1 MHSPKIWAVLPAAG
15 SGSRMNSAT
24 PKQYL
29 SLAGKPVI
37 RHVLEVFDR
46 HPRVDGIVVALA
58 ATDDAWPAV
67 RPPLGKPLYEVT
79 GGATRMLSVLN
90 GLTVL
95 KEHGAPEDWVM
106 VHDAARPCLTQGELD
121 HLIDVLQDH
130 PVGGLLGVPITDTV
144 KRVDPQD
151 AVLETLDRTQLWRA
165 FTPQMFR
172 LNPLYEALRDA
183 VEHGRQ
189 VTDEAAAMERLG
201 HAPQMVRGLP
211 GNIKITHAHDLALAA
226 FHLNQHEAGA

>member
-15 SGSRMNSAT
+15 SGSRMNSAI

-29 SLAGKPVI
+29 TLAGRPVI
-37 RHVLEVFDR
+37 SHVLEAFDR

-58 ATDDAWPAV
+58 ATDDTWPAV
-67 RPPLGKPLYEVT
+67 RPALDTPLYEVT

-90 GLTVL
+90 GLSAL
-95 KEHGAPEDWVM
+95 LEHAAPEDWVM

-121 HLIDVLQDH
+121 HLIEALHEH

-144 KRVDPQD
+144 KRVDGQ
-151 AVLETLDRTQLWRA
+151 ARALETLDRSELWRA

-172 LNPLYEALRDA
+172 LNPLHQALSDA
-183 VEHGRQ
+183 VEHDCQ
-189 VTDEAAAMERLG
+189 VTDEAAAMERMG

-211 GNIKITHAHDLALAA
+211 SNIKITHAHDLALAE
-226 FHLNQHEAGA
+226 FHLNQHEGRA

>member
-15 SGSRMNSAT
+15 SGSRMNASV

-29 SLAGKPVI
+29 TLSGKAVI
-37 RHVLEVFDR
+37 RHVLEAFDR

-58 ATDDAWPAV
+58 AGDDTWPSV
-67 RPPLGKPLYEVT
+67 RPQLRKPLHQVT

-90 GLTVL
+90 GLSHL
-95 KEHGAPEDWVM
+95 LERAAPEDWVM

-121 HLIDVLQDH
+121 HLIDKLEDD

-144 KRVDPQD
+144 KRVD
-151 AVLETLDRTQLWRA
+151 AEARALETLDRTQLWRA

-172 LNPLYEALRDA
+172 LNPLHRALREAL
-183 VEHGRQ
+183 EHGVQ
-189 VTDEAAAMERLG
+189 VTDEAAAMERMG
-201 HAPQMVRGLP
+201 HAPQMVQGLP
-211 GNIKITHAHDLALAA
+211 GNIKITHPHDLALAE
-226 FHLNQHEAGA
+226 FHLRQHEAGA

>member
-15 SGSRMNSAT
+15 SGSRMNSAI

-29 SLAGKPVI
+29 PLAGRPVI
-37 RHVLEVFDR
+37 RHVLEAFDR
-46 HPRVDGIVVALA
+46 HPRVDGIFVVLA
-58 ATDDAWPAV
+58 ATDDTWPTV
-67 RPPLGKPLYEVT
+67 RPALDTPLYEVT
-79 GGATRMLSVLN
+79 GGATRMHSVLN
-90 GLTVL
+90 GLTAL
-95 KEHGAPEDWVM
+95 REHGAPEDWVM

-121 HLIDVLQDH
+121 HLIEVLHEH

-144 KRVDPQD
+144 KGVDPQ
-151 AVLETLDRTQLWRA
+151 ARALETLDRTRLWRA

-183 VEHGRQ
+183 LNHNCQ

-201 HAPQMVRGLP
+201 HAPQMVQGLP
-211 GNIKITHAHDLALAA
+211 ANIKITHAHDLALAE
-226 FHLNQHEAGA
+226 FYLNQHEAGA